1 MAQTSLIPRLLDL
14 FNLHVHVCNIEK
26 LGIRPGNEASTA
38 YTACIRQIRVHINV
52 CTCIRTYCTCSCMH
66 CTLACCRPEA
76 DDVHALQQQLSS
88 LHLVMEQS
96 SSEHDKQLLQVSEE
110 KKQAEREKEMLSQ
123 QLESLREEVKGLPRK
138 EELTK

>member
-1 MAQTSLIPRLLDL
+1 
-14 FNLHVHVCNIEK
+14 
-26 LGIRPGNEASTA
+26 
-38 YTACIRQIRVHINV
+38 
-52 CTCIRTYCTCSCMH
+52 MH
-66 CTLACCRPEA
+66 RMLACCRPEA
-76 DDVHALQQQLSS
+76 DDVNALQQQLSS

-110 KKQAEREKEMLSQ
+110 KKQTEREKEMLSQ